1 MDTAVLQA
9 MVPGELAV
17 AVAGMEPVA
26 TLLVAL
32 VERPDAWVAVPAQ
45 LIADRTLLEPV
56 VATVVVVVLPWT
68 VDGVRLAVVPVVP
81 TTAEPTR

>member
-1 MDTAVLQA
+1 MVTQAVA
-9 MVPGELAV
+9 PGELAV
-17 AVAGMEPVA
+17 AVAGTEPVK

-32 VERPDAWVAVPAQ
+32 VERPDAWAAVPAQ

-56 VATVVVVVLPWT
+56 VATVVVVELPWT

-81 TTAEPTR
+81 STAELTR